1 MHKILL
7 GAFLLIANATMAQVD
22 TTDNFDYSKF
32 GEADG
37 VKRYCTP
44 KVLNQTP
51 QKIISLGFERFNAFH
66 MPGVP
71 LGGMLPAMQD
81 FHVNQLTSFK
91 AQVNIPV
98 ISNNKIICG
107 TTILNF

>member
-7 GAFLLIANATMAQVD
+7 GGLILISTVATAQVD

-32 GEADG
+32 GEPEG
-37 VKRYCTP
+37 VKRYCTQ

-51 QKIISLGFERFNAFH
+51 QKIISIGFEKYGSFR

-71 LGGMLPAMQD
+71 LGGML
-81 FHVNQLTSFK
+81 V
-91 AQVNIPV
+91 
-98 ISNNKIICG
+98 
-107 TTILNF
+107 

>member
-1 MHKILL
+1 MHKIAL
-7 GAFLLIANATMAQVD
+7 GAFLLIAFTSMAQVD

-32 GEADG
+32 GEAEG
-37 VKRYCTP
+37 VTRYCTQ

-51 QKIISLGFERFNAFH
+51 QKIISIGFERYNSFH

-81 FHVNQLTSFK
+81 FHVNQLSSLK

-98 ISNNKIICG
+98 ISNNKIICS
-107 TTILNF
+107 TTIIN